1 MRTLPIFFIAL
12 ICFSIIFRNFNY
24 DTLKYLF
31 FIQKIYP
38 NFLNSDYMVVA
49 WTLSVEEWFYL
60 LFPISLVLLNKFN
73 IFRIFIFLLISI
85 YILKLIFLLNY
96 NDASFYRTGTFL
108 RLDAI
113 LFGVII
119 ANSYERIRKVKY
131 IPPILVFLVFMF
143 FYYQK
148 FFSGDSNIAQ
158 FTYVI
163 LIQLISIFSLIFFI
177 NINKIINF
185 KYLNKMYSLLANQ
198 TYSVYLFHFIFIYF
212 IKAYNLENVDFIFFY
227 YILLLF
233 TSSCLVFYFIEKTIL
248 RLRPSYDN

>member
-24 DTLKYLF
+24 DTLKYLL

-60 LFPISLVLLNKFN
+60 LFPIFLILLNKFD
-73 IFRIFIFLLISI
+73 IFRIFIFLLIFI

-119 ANSYERIRKVKY
+119 ANSYEIIRKDEVYSTNISVFSIY
-131 IPPILVFLVFMF
+131 IFLLSKFFLVAIVAYSSIYICNINSVDFYF
-143 FYYQK
+143 F
-148 FFSGDSNIAQ
+148 A
-158 FTYVI
+158 
-163 LIQLISIFSLIFFI
+163 LIFFI

-212 IKAYNLENVDFIFFY
+212 IKAYNLEKCKLYIFLLYIIIVYFFLFSFLFY
-227 YILLLF
+227 
-233 TSSCLVFYFIEKTIL
+233 
-248 RLRPSYDN
+248 